1 MSDMSRDQQ
10 KEPKTLQIYAALVVI
25 ALIVVTLAAYWFFY
39 VTLEA
44 AKTLHERM
52 TEAIIKAPALFFDVN
67 PAGRIL
73 NRFSRDIGLMDDQL
87 PVRFLKAVQLVLFTL
102 SAILVPVASNY
113 WMIVA
118 VLPLFGV
125 FIYYGRFYLKSA
137 RELKRLESLKC
148 SPLYSH
154 ISETVSGL
162 ETIRSCNAEGQ
173 FIKTFYTYVD
183 LWERQKFLH

>member
-1 MSDMSRDQQ
+1 MSRDQQ
-10 KEPKTLQIYAALVVI
+10 KEPETFQIYAALVVTT
-25 ALIVVTLAAYWFFY
+25 LIMTTLAAYWFFY

-44 AKTLHERM
+44 AKTLHEKM

-73 NRFSRDIGLMDDQL
+73 NRFSRDIGLMDDHL
-87 PVRFLKAVQLVLFTL
+87 PARFLKAVQAILYTF
-102 SAILVPVASNY
+102 SALLVPVASNY

-118 VLPLFGV
+118 MLPLFTL
-125 FIYYGRFYLKSA
+125 FLYYGRFYIKSA

-154 ISETVSGL
+154 ISETVAGL
-162 ETIRSCNAEGQ
+162 ETTRSCNAEGR
-173 FIKTFYTYVD
+173 FLRHFY
-183 LWERQKFLH
+183 R